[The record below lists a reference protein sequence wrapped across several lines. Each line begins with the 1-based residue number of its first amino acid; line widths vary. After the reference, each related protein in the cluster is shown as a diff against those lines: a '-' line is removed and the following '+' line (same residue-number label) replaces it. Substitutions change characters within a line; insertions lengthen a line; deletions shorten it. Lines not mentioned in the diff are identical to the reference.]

1 MTRMIADK
9 TPSVTS
15 NCLPDLVHG
24 WWYAALGMV
33 VGIWI
38 VSGLF
43 ILLLLVARNGRSQ
56 DGVVP
61 LLGQARRPK
70 MEALDGMRTLLI
82 TFTILHNTSLNSNGL
97 EKGHLP
103 EFFARGLWQISF
115 FFVVSGFVMCYVAEG
130 KLVRYNWQRGADF
143 LAQRLVRLCPVYWLA
158 LLLTFALAARS
169 SQFIPQDASEPHLTW
184 PVQAALLQALIPLKV
199 CGPGKYPWS
208 NYVHLEA
215 NTPGWF
221 TSAIIWCSAVFPLL
235 FNIGPQSKGKWQV
248 TLFAL
253 VAICLLRS
261 VPTFMQD
268 YFPVYGEGLDLY
280 AFAPLRLLEMWA
292 GMLSARLSSQ
302 LPEDCRNCSCWGI
315 IADLSL
321 LVCMV
326 IVFFWILPP
335 PAHGIRGE
343 FRQHPAHG
351 DYLLTA
357 LFCLVCVAYRC
368 ASQVQNSIAPVIVQ
382 KGLSGILFSWWPL
395 VWLAEYS
402 FSAYIFQYPLWVALP
417 RELQTHSFGVFLHL
431 LLCWCN
437 GIAATFLIE
446 RPLRHAVASWLKT
459 RP

>member
-1 MTRMIADK
+1 MITDS
-9 TPSVTS
+9 TPNVAS
-15 NCLPDLVHG
+15 NCLPDLIHDWG
-24 WWYAALGMV
+24 YAALWIFVCIG
-33 VGIWI
+33 I
-38 VSGLF
+38 VSGLCF
-43 ILLLLVARNGRSQ
+43 LLLLVARNGRSQ
-56 DGVVP
+56 DDVVP
-61 LLGQARRPK
+61 LMGQARRQQID
-70 MEALDGMRTLLI
+70 ALDGMRTLLI
-82 TFTILHNTSLNSNGL
+82 TFTILHNSSAEFASGEN
-97 EKGHLP
+97 HLP
-103 EFFARGLWQISF
+103 RFFERGLWQMQF
-115 FFVVSGFVMCYVAEG
+115 FFVLSGFVLYDFA
-130 KLVRYNWQRGADF
+130 RGADF
-143 LAQRLVRLCPVYWLA
+143 VAQRLVRLCPVYWLA